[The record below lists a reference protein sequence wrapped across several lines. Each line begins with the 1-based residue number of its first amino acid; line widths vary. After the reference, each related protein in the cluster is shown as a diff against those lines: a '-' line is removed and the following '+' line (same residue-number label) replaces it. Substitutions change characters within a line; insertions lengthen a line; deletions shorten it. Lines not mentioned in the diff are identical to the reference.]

1 MDEGGSRSFR
11 AALGEFAT
19 ALGRAIHASEESV
32 AHAVRVFE
40 RLSGPWAE
48 LPLGDRP
55 PWPNDICDDG
65 SPFELSAAFNDGR
78 TELRMLVEPQEA
90 PFTLASNWKAGLAV
104 NDALAQHEGASLE
117 RFARIAPLFAPE
129 EGDDAVFALWHA
141 AVLES
146 TGESLFK
153 AYVNPRIHGAARA
166 PSLVREALVELGLE
180 KEAALV
186 ERLVG
191 DDGDALRYFSLDLA
205 ATETA
210 RVKIYVARSDSA
222 RAVERLVEPTRNF
235 DPGLASELLYGLTG
249 HLGPFNERPILV
261 CFAFDGKSDAPVGTL
276 HVPIRCYCPNDEAV
290 LARIMSKMDATEATM
305 LHDAVRAIAPGPLR
319 ECTGVI
325 TYASFRPGPRAI
337 RTTAYLAPML
347 YRRRIERTRRDSSA
361 PSAIV

>member
-1 MDEGGSRSFR
+1 IAIRSARSTSLGSTGSTTSARSCPSTTSSRRATTRRRSSLRESTSEMARVMDEGGSRSFR

-166 PSLVREALVELGLE
+166 PSLVREAL
-180 KEAALV
+180 
-186 ERLVG
+186 
-191 DDGDALRYFSLDLA
+191 
-205 ATETA
+205 
-210 RVKIYVARSDSA
+210 
-222 RAVERLVEPTRNF
+222 
-235 DPGLASELLYGLTG
+235 
-249 HLGPFNERPILV
+249 
-261 CFAFDGKSDAPVGTL
+261 
-276 HVPIRCYCPNDEAV
+276 
-290 LARIMSKMDATEATM
+290 
-305 LHDAVRAIAPGPLR
+305 
-319 ECTGVI
+319 
-325 TYASFRPGPRAI
+325 
-337 RTTAYLAPML
+337 
-347 YRRRIERTRRDSSA
+347 
-361 PSAIV
+361 